1 MKIAVSN
8 LAYQGLFT
16 NRLMKLPLD
25 IGVEVYSE
33 TGSDF
38 YWDHLLP
45 KLMAGRSGPL
55 TVHGP
60 YQNIDL
66 SSPEADYPAIRG
78 IYEWTF
84 RLCQKHHATHC
95 VCHPYAY
102 RPRGEMCADE
112 ILQRE
117 QLCLE
122 RVTDLNDL
130 ARQYGVE
137 MLVENMFYT
146 DGLLDQTGFE
156 RLFLPVEE
164 LHFLMDVGH
173 CHIQRWDMDAMFA
186 HLGSRI
192 KGYHINDNFGDA
204 DSHLM
209 AFEGSYDW
217 KKFFANYKK
226 YTPEATLVCEYMGV
240 TVEQITA
247 SARGIKS
254 FVDNSEE

>member
-1 MKIAVSN
+1 MNIAVSN

-16 NRLMKLPLD
+16 NRLMKLPKR

-45 KLMAGRSGPL
+45 KLMADRSGPL

-66 SSPEADYPAIRG
+66 SSADIDYEAARG

-84 RLCQKHHATHC
+84 KLCKKFNATHC

-102 RPRGEMCADE
+102 RPRSAMSEEE
-112 ILQRE
+112 IRQRE
-117 QLCLE
+117 NICLE
-122 RVTDLNDL
+122 RVVDLNRL
-130 ARQYGVE
+130 AGEYGVSL
-137 MLVENMFYT
+137 LVENMPDK
-146 DGLLDQTGFE
+146 DGLLSQTDFQ

-164 LHFLMDVGH
+164 LNFLIDVGH
-173 CHIQRWDMDAMFA
+173 AHIQNWDMDEMFEK
-186 HLGSRI
+186 LGSRI
-192 KGYHINDNFGDA
+192 HGYHINDNFTDA

-209 AFEGSYDW
+209 VYEGSYDW
-217 KKFFANYKK
+217 NKFFANYKK
-226 YTPEATLVCEYMGV
+226 YTPKATLVCEYMNGPV
-240 TVEQITA
+240 ERIMESVEQIEA
-247 SARGIKS
+247 VLAQ
-254 FVDNSEE
+254 E